1 VPELTRRFLGTAAA
15 FVLLGVIIGFT
26 MLVRR
31 ELGGV
36 WPHPSLVSVHAH
48 LILVGAV
55 TQIIIGT
62 AWWFFPRPGR
72 NDPPASERAA
82 VLAWW
87 FLTVGTLLRA
97 GGEAAFAIVQARV
110 PLVVIGGGA
119 LQLMGMISA
128 VIALR
133 RRVRRG
139 LRDT

>member
-1 VPELTRRFLGTAAA
+1 M
-15 FVLLGVIIGFT
+15 LLGVLFGFVL
-26 MLVRR
+26 LVRR
-31 ELGGV
+31 ELWGIT
-36 WPHPSLVSVHAH
+36 PHPHLASVHAH

-55 TQIIIGT
+55 IQLIIGT

-82 VLAWW
+82 LLAWW

-97 GGEAAFAIVQARV
+97 GAETAAAIWMLRAPQ
-110 PLVVIGGGA
+110 LVIAGGA
-119 LQLMGMISA
+119 LQVGGMFAA

-139 LRDT
+139 LNRTS